1 MKIFNQIGIIL
12 GIWACGEIISSLI
25 QNIIVIPGPIIG
37 MIILFL
43 LLQSKILKEEKIKD
57 LSDFL
62 LSNMGLFFIPAG
74 VSLINSLGLIRDNAL
89 LLILCILLVNVVVM
103 ITSSKSVD
111 FMISLKEKKEANLEE
126 YVDLEDEVNLGE
138 EV

>member
-62 LSNMGLFFIPAG
+62 LSNMGIFFIPAG

>member
-111 FMISLKEKKEANLEE
+111 FMISLKEKKEGNLEE
-126 YVDLEDEVNLGE
+126 DVDLEDEVNLGE

>member
-126 YVDLEDEVNLGE
+126 DVDLEEEVNLGE